1 MRPAPGGPGP
11 KRLPPSRRVLLDD
24 PYPERSRLGEER
36 GGEALGVGHA
46 RELVRRHDQRLCV
59 IALVQEVLAALV
71 PSGRVEGGHLKSIRS
86 GTKVPSSPQIGER
99 SFVSL
104 PAITPLAPT
113 SRDRPYLI
121 RLAG

>member
-24 PYPERSRLGEER
+24 
-36 GGEALGVGHA
+36 
-46 RELVRRHDQRLCV
+46 
-59 IALVQEVLAALV
+59 LV

-99 SFVSL
+99 SIVTL
-104 PAITPLAPT
+104 PAITSLASTPCDRQYRRKLAACARRYRSASSTFT
-113 SRDRPYLI
+113 SLTVTSLNDEKGASFASPPGCPDR
-121 RLAG
+121 R